1 MRKGGKVRTTEL
13 FPQKVDPFTLNLRF
27 CKFNIKFV
35 WINLCNFSMMTADA
49 SYNQLLLLHCCF
61 TSTVNI

>member
-1 MRKGGKVRTTEL
+1 MRKGGRVRTTEL

-49 SYNQLLLLHCCF
+49 SYNQIQNLY
-61 TSTVNI
+61 SMPD